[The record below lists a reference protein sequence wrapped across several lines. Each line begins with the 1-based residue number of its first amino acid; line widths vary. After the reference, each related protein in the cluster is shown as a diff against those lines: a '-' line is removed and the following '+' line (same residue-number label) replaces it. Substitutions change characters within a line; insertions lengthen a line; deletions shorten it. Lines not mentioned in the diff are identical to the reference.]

1 MARDAANAPLSMTG
15 ITCPRKL
22 IRPQTYSETCGIC
35 VTWPIRMTS
44 WTCLMSTPYS
54 SLASRKLTDLR
65 DAVVRGERSRILEMN
80 GWIKRSLRHGRHFSL
95 WGSAV
100 INPTRTDDQPRQNN
114 GRMQTCRRT
123 RQVYDLTCRYDS
135 RWDPMLPEKT
145 AASMHRGPWG
155 CRAAFRHFTDIH
167 VFLEGIGK
175 PASRLENKVSLFQFH
190 SRRVDTLCRLREH
203 RGRECKTASRRKA
216 ATDMSRRAQNNGCPI
231 HQPIRQINL

>member
-1 MARDAANAPLSMTG
+1 MPPEVDKTANVFGNL
-15 ITCPRKL
+15 RHL
-22 IRPQTYSETCGIC
+22 RN
-35 VTWPIRMTS
+35 
-44 WTCLMSTPYS
+44 
-54 SLASRKLTDLR
+54 LANQDDLLDMPDVHALFFVGKPEAYDLR

-100 INPTRTDDQPRQNN
+100 INPTRTDGQPRQNN

-145 AASMHRGPWG
+145 AASMHHGPWG
-155 CRAAFRHFTDIH
+155 CRAAFRHLTDIH
-167 VFLEGIGK
+167 VFLAGIGK

-231 HQPIRQINL
+231 HQPIRQIYL